1 MRTRKSRIRR
11 KKRGRKGLGLVVVLT
26 LVICLLIKYRTMQSE
41 ASLDKLNQQIGTY
54 QEEKSQ
60 LEKEKEELKRK
71 DNMTKAEMEELARN
85 IFGLVYSDEII
96 LVPDK

>member
-85 IFGLVYSDEII
+85 IFGLVYPDEII

>member
-1 MRTRKSRIRR
+1 
-11 KKRGRKGLGLVVVLT
+11 
-26 LVICLLIKYRTMQSE
+26 MQSE

-85 IFGLVYSDEII
+85 IFGLVYPDEII